1 MVRLQSIKKI
11 NDIDVYFEEYKH
23 PDATETIVF
32 IHGFLSS
39 TFSFR
44 KLIPLLEQDMNIISI
59 DFPPFGKSGKSK
71 KFRYTYANIAHTIL
85 ELLERLGYENIVA
98 AGHSMGGQIVLNMV
112 LLRPNFIKK
121 AVLISCS
128 GYVPHAKTHL
138 KLLTYIPF
146 IGRFVK
152 LYLKKSGVEGNLNI
166 VVYDR
171 SIIDEKM
178 IRGYEEPFHH
188 NDIFRALAKMLRHR
202 EGDLAPEA
210 LRTIETPCLLIWGEH
225 DKVVPLNIGNRLN
238 QDLPNTELIVL
249 KNAGHLLPE
258 EKPEEVYKE
267 IIDFI

>member
-1 MVRLQSIKKI
+1 MADVQSSKKI
-11 NDIDVYFEEYKH
+11 NDIDIYYEEFKN
-23 PDATETIVF
+23 PLATDTIVL

-44 KLIPLLEQDMNIISI
+44 KLIPLLELDMNIISI
-59 DFPPFGKSGKSK
+59 DFPPFGKSGKSR

-85 ELLERLGYENIVA
+85 ELLEKLGYENIIA
-98 AGHSMGGQIVLNMV
+98 AGHSMGGQIVLNMT

-121 AVLISCS
+121 AVLICCS
-128 GYVPHAKTHL
+128 GYVPQAKKHL
-138 KLLTYIPF
+138 KFLTYIPF
-146 IGRFVK
+146 IGHFVK

-171 SIIDEKM
+171 SIIDKKM
-178 IRGYEEPFHH
+178 IKGYEEPFHH

-210 LRTIETPCLLIWGEH
+210 LQTIQTPCLLIWGEH
-225 DKVVPLNIGNRLN
+225 DKIVPLHIGNRLVK
-238 QDLPNTELIVL
+238 DLPNSILVVL

-258 EKPEEVYKE
+258 EKPDEVYKE
-267 IIDFI
+267 IIHFV